1 MDKIIPVS
9 IALTSS
15 ILEGENYHCRLCES
29 VFSRIQNLVDH
40 IKIYHSFPHR
50 CPHCEVSFSR
60 KLNLNE
66 HIRNFHY
73 LTPNGVKKNDF
84 VARCPYCDK
93 SYGCEIFRFFSPPIP
108 SKREKNILVLLS
120 LYIFWGKYVYF
131 SICEWY
137 NSQFNCEYG
146 FFLT

>member
-1 MDKIIPVS
+1 MGKHTEINKQSVVIFWPNWRRFGSVLNSFSYTGAVKSEIFFQNTQKFFGFFSTMDKIIPVS

-15 ILEGENYHCRLCES
+15 ILEGENYHCRLCEA
-29 VFSRIQNLVDH
+29 
-40 IKIYHSFPHR
+40 
-50 CPHCEVSFSR
+50 SFSR

-93 SYGCEIFRFFSPPIP
+93 SYGCEIFSFFSPLIP

-120 LYIFWGKYVYF
+120 
-131 SICEWY
+131 
-137 NSQFNCEYG
+137 
-146 FFLT
+146 